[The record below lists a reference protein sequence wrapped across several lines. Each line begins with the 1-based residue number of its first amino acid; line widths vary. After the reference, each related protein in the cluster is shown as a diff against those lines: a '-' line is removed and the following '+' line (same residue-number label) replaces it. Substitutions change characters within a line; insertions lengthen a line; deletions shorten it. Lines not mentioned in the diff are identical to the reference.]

1 MNMNNKNKLLEI
13 FNYVNNTKIKLN
25 EYLANDYLESGLADN
40 ATPDQFDKEQI
51 SKGIKVEME
60 HTNDPK
66 IALEI
71 AMDHLMENPS
81 YYDYLEQMEDSFE

>member
-1 MNMNNKNKLLEI
+1 MNNKNKLLEI

-25 EYLANDYLESGLADN
+25 EYLSNDYLEGGLADD
-40 ATPDQFDKEQI
+40 ATPDLFDKEQI

-71 AMDHLMENPS
+71 TMDHLMENPK

>member
-1 MNMNNKNKLLEI
+1 
-13 FNYVNNTKIKLN
+13 
-25 EYLANDYLESGLADN
+25 
-40 ATPDQFDKEQI
+40 
-51 SKGIKVEME
+51 ME

-71 AMDHLMENPS
+71 AMDHLMENPN